1 MGKNEYTYGFQ
12 AHVLFD
18 FNDFSSK
25 TDIIEA
31 LEQIHGDH
39 SPTYTKLALSKAVE
53 IAQNTTCGSRLSK
66 ASHHIIL
73 LYDGLSSDRYSTEEY
88 VNTLNRLPVYR
99 RPIRSIMTVAV
110 GRAIDH
116 SEMIDISNKPE
127 YTFNL
132 LHFDDIYNKSLRE
145 TSHRD
150 CT

>member
-1 MGKNEYTYGFQ
+1 MQ
-12 AHVLFD
+12 
-18 FNDFSSK
+18 
-25 TDIIEA
+25 
-31 LEQIHGDH
+31 
-39 SPTYTKLALSKAVE
+39 
-53 IAQNTTCGSRLSK
+53 IAQSTTCGSRLNK

-132 LHFDDIYNKSLRE
+132 LHFDDIYNKIPRE
-145 TSHRD
+145 TSHRG
-150 CT
+150 CTGIFSKVESIRIM